1 MITARLNNYRQSPR
15 KVRVVADTIR
25 GKSAADA
32 INILSF
38 LVKRASDPLN
48 GLLASAIANAK
59 NNFNLSPEGLFVKE
73 IRVDGGVILK
83 RSLPKARG
91 SASRM
96 NKRTS
101 HILLTLAPI
110 EEKPVKIK
118 KTANKAVKTTKK

>member
-15 KVRVVADTIR
+15 KVRVVANTIR
-25 GKSAADA
+25 GKKASEA

-73 IRVDGGVILK
+73 IRVDGGVTLK

-101 HILLTLAPI
+101 HILITLAPI
-110 EEKPVKIK
+110 VEKAKEIK
-118 KTANKAVKTTKK
+118 KTASKSTKIAKK

>member
-15 KVRVVADTIR
+15 KVRVVANTIR
-25 GKSAADA
+25 GKKAADA
-32 INILSF
+32 VNILSF

-101 HILLTLAPI
+101 HIILTLAPI
-110 EEKPVKIK
+110 VEKAKEIK
-118 KTANKAVKTTKK
+118 KTVAKKDKTSKK